1 MDGCGVSNH
10 EGSCLCDVII
20 KQHAP
25 IVDDSVNNMWM
36 GAVICDIRGHGV
48 PWTKAGIVAYLD
60 DLVTAYDA
68 WTTQPLRSMF
78 NPLVLDMPN
87 RLDRWK
93 TIRREVCHILSV
105 SDAPLVEILDVLNV
119 SIEDFSDTIT
129 IRRGTTTI
137 TRDMLVE
144 MEDEL
149 MKPNPLIKKI
159 ARDYGINASTLKTLH
174 KYYEQRRI
182 KKYGSFRPTQT
193 MLYDMALQVDEYGEY
208 IYTPPNIVKAIS
220 DTYGVKYSPSAV
232 SHTRR
237 RKKLDAS
244 GL

>member
-1 MDGCGVSNH
+1 MDGCGVLGH
-10 EGSCLCDVII
+10 DAACLCDVII

-25 IVDDSVNNMWM
+25 IIADSVNDMWM
-36 GAVICDIRGHGV
+36 GRIICDIRGHGV
-48 PWTKAGIVAYLD
+48 PWTKSSTLAYLD

-68 WTTQPLRSMF
+68 WTDQPLRSMF

-93 TIRREVCHILSV
+93 TIRREVCHILNV

-119 SIEDFSDTIT
+119 SMEDFSDTIT
-129 IRRGTTTI
+129 IHRGTTI
-137 TRDMLVE
+137 VTREMLIA

-149 MKPNPLIKKI
+149 MKPNPIIKKI
-159 ARDYGINASTLKTLH
+159 ARDNDINPSTLKTLH
-174 KYYEQRRI
+174 KYYEKRRI
-182 KKYGSFRPTQT
+182 KKYGSFKPTQD

-208 IYTPPNIVKAIS
+208 IHTPNEIVRAVN
-220 DTYGVKYSPSAV
+220 DTYGVVYSPSAV